1 MGAIWHVAAVSFE
14 KEFGVE
20 LKHIPY
26 PNGSADI
33 AAALTGGHIDA
44 TIADPSSYKSQVDAG
59 EMKILVLCQKNVPA
73 FIQMFLL
80 SKSRDMTV
88 LSMALTEQLPVQPMF
103 QMTFISIYVMNL
115 QSFAAVMNLSR
126 Q

>member
-59 EMKILVLCQKNVPA
+59 EMKILWCYV
-73 FIQMFLL
+73 
-80 SKSRDMTV
+80 RRT
-88 LSMALTEQLPVQPMF
+88 F
-103 QMTFISIYVMNL
+103 QH
-115 QSFAAVMNLSR
+115 LSR
-126 Q
+126 CSYFQRTGT